1 MENIFDAQV
10 AQNYI
15 NRINTLNKDSDL
27 NFWNF
32 ELGNLQRRFDRLLYP
47 LLNSG
52 DVKHISLFGFAPIP
66 LLIKLGVLLN
76 DITSVDVR
84 QKRRNPDTWKFDDDI
99 ETIYNLVSPAYT
111 KTQVALKLELS
122 DSIADERITKVLGE
136 DVAIYSINIVNPD
149 NDIIKSRKQII
160 DFGEKMKEAFREIKK
175 IHGQDVV
182 LNIFPAIPISLAVQL
197 GRVWMPKAD
206 LSMRIFDQNYLL
218 KGFSEALLIKHS

>member
-1 MENIFDAQV
+1 M
-10 AQNYI
+10 
-15 NRINTLNKDSDL
+15 
-27 NFWNF
+27 
-32 ELGNLQRRFDRLLYP
+32 
-47 LLNSG
+47 
-52 DVKHISLFGFAPIP
+52 
-66 LLIKLGVLLN
+66 N
-76 DITSVDVR
+76 DITSVDIR

-99 ETIYNLVSPAYT
+99 ETIYNFVSPAYI

-218 KGFSEALLIKHS
+218 GGFFETLLIKHS